1 MVSIVLILCI
11 ITCQRNILNENREIG
26 SRWPNQAD
34 HTRGAGRSKQLRTT
48 SALPALAGFWEFKW
62 HAFGKQVPPLSSQR
76 LLGNFSVPSFEETG
90 YVSTPP
96 LLRVSEQEL
105 EYRSCV
111 LSRANATFSTRI
123 ERLAAGGQTKRI
135 THVVL
140 EDRYNSGQRR
150 RCLP

>member
-105 EYRSCV
+105 EYRSAK
-111 LSRANATFSTRI
+111 SWRAS
-123 ERLAAGGQTKRI
+123 
-135 THVVL
+135 
-140 EDRYNSGQRR
+140 
-150 RCLP
+150 C